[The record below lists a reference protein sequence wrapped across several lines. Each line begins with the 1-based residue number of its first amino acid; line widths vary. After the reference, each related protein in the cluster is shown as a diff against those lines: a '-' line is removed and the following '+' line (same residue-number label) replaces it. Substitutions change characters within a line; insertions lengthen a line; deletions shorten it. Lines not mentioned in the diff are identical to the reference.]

1 MKDIANI
8 IGARIAGRPTYSPA
22 YTVAGVEKP
31 RSAKVEF
38 NVFKNKGEKKLVFR
52 ITAWGGMAD
61 AIARG
66 GAVGKKITFSAEII
80 PFEGRVWMPMP
91 DGSHQFVTKP
101 DGTPLT
107 NWKTGYTI
115 MDMEWGRDSA
125 KTIANEIAGGL
136 RPVGWDNAASPD
148 RQMWLQTCANRNVTK
163 FQIGAQ
169 TFEYANVD
177 IKNLPQ
183 GAQIIQNTVA
193 NNVAQNQPI
202 TQQFVQPAMQQPQ
215 TQQYPQPGHGN
226 PSNIMPKT
234 KPQNVM
240 VNGQNMGYVM
250 PGAQQQ
256 PQQMVANPI
265 AVQQGMPT
273 LQTGFAQPTQPVQ
286 QDMQTGYVQPMQQ
299 ASTVIM

>member
-1 MKDIANI
+1 
-8 IGARIAGRPTYSPA
+8 
-22 YTVAGVEKP
+22 
-31 RSAKVEF
+31 
-38 NVFKNKGEKKLVFR
+38 
-52 ITAWGGMAD
+52 
-61 AIARG
+61 
-66 GAVGKKITFSAEII
+66 
-80 PFEGRVWMPMP
+80 
-91 DGSHQFVTKP
+91 
-101 DGTPLT
+101 
-107 NWKTGYTI
+107 
-115 MDMEWGRDSA
+115 
-125 KTIANEIAGGL
+125 
-136 RPVGWDNAASPD
+136 
-148 RQMWLQTCANRNVTK
+148 
-163 FQIGAQ
+163 
-169 TFEYANVD
+169 
-177 IKNLPQ
+177 
-183 GAQIIQNTVA
+183 
-193 NNVAQNQPI
+193 VAQNQPI

-273 LQTGFAQPTQPVQ
+273 LQTGFAQPAQPAQPVQ

>member
-22 YTVAGVEKP
+22 YTVAGIDKP
-31 RSAKVEF
+31 RSAKAEF
-38 NVFKNKGEKKLVFR
+38 NVFKNKKDKKLIFR

-101 DGTPLT
+101 DGTPLM

-136 RPVGWDNAASPD
+136 RPVGWDNDASPD
-148 RQMWLQTCANRNVTK
+148 RQTWLQTCANRNAAK
-163 FQIGAQ
+163 FQANAQ
-169 TFEYANVD
+169 TFEYADVN
-177 IKNLPQ
+177 IRNLPQ
-183 GAQIIQNTVA
+183 GAQIIQSTVA
-193 NNVAQNQPI
+193 NMAQNQQVN
-202 TQQFVQPAMQQPQ
+202 QQSVQPAMPQ
-215 TQQYPQPGHGN
+215 VQQYAQAQAQAQ
-226 PSNIMPKT
+226 
-234 KPQNVM
+234 PQNVM
-240 VNGQNMGYVM
+240 VNGQNMGYAM
-250 PGAQQQ
+250 PGAQQS
-256 PQQMVANPI
+256 PQQLVANPT
-265 AVQQGMPT
+265 AVQQSMPT
-273 LQTGFAQPTQPVQ
+273 PQTGFAQPAQQSVQAQYTQPL
-286 QDMQTGYVQPMQQ
+286 P
-299 ASTVIM
+299 TVVM